1 MSSLTPMND
10 ASGSG
15 DLTIALIGPDEPRLR
30 AVAGV
35 LAECQIGDEGKGHQ
49 RQIIVVG
56 AGNRVQHRPLSG
68 AEMVIHEYPA
78 YPADVHSAPK
88 LDDEDYDVLIIDL
101 DSDPEYALNVVKS
114 VSTRSTSTVM
124 VYSARPDVDL
134 VVRSMRA
141 GAREFLNLPLTAGN
155 IADAL
160 SRVSVKPPAPR
171 QAKKPSAKKLYVF
184 LGSKGGCGVTTIAS
198 NFAVSLAQ
206 ESGSSTLLIDLGVPL
221 GDVAINLGMV
231 PKYSTANALSDTNR
245 LDGSFLT
252 SLLAKHSSGLH
263 VLAAPTDFPNTQST
277 NGAIDKMLA
286 VARQGF
292 ENVVIDA
299 GSRVDL
305 KGTTVFDDS
314 AMIYLITQV
323 GISEMRNANRMI
335 AQLFG
340 TRINSLQVVL
350 NRYAPRALGFDE
362 EHITKALTRQAQWK
376 IPDDYAAARRT
387 QNTAVPL
394 ALEDSPISKAI
405 RHMARTACGL
415 ADVPEKKK
423 RFGIFG

>member
-1 MSSLTPMND
+1 MSSLTPITE
-10 ASGSG
+10 ASGSR

-30 AVAGV
+30 AVADV
-35 LAECQIGDEGKGHQ
+35 LAECRIGSESKGNQ
-49 RQIIVVG
+49 RQIIVIG
-56 AGNRVQHRPLSG
+56 SG
-68 AEMVIHEYPA
+68 SNAKHTHFGGPQFVVHEYSS
-78 YPADVHSAPK
+78 YPADVNNPPK
-88 LDDEDYDVLIIDL
+88 MEEEDYDVIIIDL
-101 DSDPEYALNVVKS
+101 DSDPEHALNAVKS
-114 VSTRSTSTVM
+114 ISSRSTSTVM

-134 VVRSMRA
+134 VVKSMRA
-141 GAREFLNLPLTAGN
+141 GAREFLNLPLTATN

-171 QAKKPSAKKLYVF
+171 QAKKPSARKLYVF
-184 LGSKGGCGVTTIAS
+184 LGSKGGCGVTTLAS
-198 NFAVSLAQ
+198 NFAVLLAQ
-206 ESGSSTLLIDLGVPL
+206 ESGNSTLLIDLGVPL
-221 GDVAINLGMV
+221 GDAAINLGMV
-231 PKYSTANALSDTNR
+231 PKYSTANALQDANR

-263 VLAAPTDFPNTQST
+263 VLAAPTDFPNTQSP

-305 KGTTVFDDS
+305 KGSTVFDES
-314 AMIYLITQV
+314 AIIYLITQV
-323 GISEMRNANRMI
+323 GISEMRNANRKI
-335 AQLFG
+335 VQLFSN
-340 TRINSLQVVL
+340 RINTLQIVL

-362 EHITKALTRQAQWK
+362 DHITKALTRPALWK

-394 ALEDSPISKAI
+394 ALEDSPVSRAI

-415 ADVPEKKK
+415 SDAPEKKK